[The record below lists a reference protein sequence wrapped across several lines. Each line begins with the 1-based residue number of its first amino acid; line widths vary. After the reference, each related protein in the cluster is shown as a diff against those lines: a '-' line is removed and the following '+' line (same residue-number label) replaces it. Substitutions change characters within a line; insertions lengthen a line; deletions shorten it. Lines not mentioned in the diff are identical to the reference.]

1 MNNKIPQWR
10 LIYDSPAPGAW
21 NMAVDE
27 AIMESISIE
36 NTPPTLRLYA
46 WIPYCLSLGHAQR
59 IEDVNLN
66 ALHQRQWGLVRRPTG
81 GKAILHAD
89 ELTYSVIAL
98 QNDPHVC
105 GSILES
111 YLRISSALLNSLK
124 LLNIQADARNI
135 DTINKKGIDN
145 PVCFEITSNYEI
157 TCSGKKIIG
166 SAQSRKMNVL
176 LQHGA
181 IPLHGDIRRVIDVLN
196 YQSDEERLLAT
207 SQLCDHAGTLL
218 SVTGQL
224 YSWEDV
230 AQALIHGFSETF
242 KITLKPDMLSES
254 EIKRAQNLMSEK
266 YANDYWTMRM

>member
-10 LIYDSPAPGAW
+10 LIYDPPASGAW

-27 AIMESISIE
+27 AIMESISTE
-36 NTPPTLRLYA
+36 KTPPTLRLYA
-46 WIPYCLSLGHAQR
+46 WIPYCLSLGHAQPF
-59 IEDVNLN
+59 EDVDLD

-98 QNDPHVC
+98 QNDPHVY

-111 YLRISSALLNSLK
+111 YLKISSALLNSLQ

-135 DTINKKGIDN
+135 DTINKKGDN

-157 TCSGKKIIG
+157 TCLGKKIIG
-166 SAQSRKMNVL
+166 SAQSRKTNVL

-181 IPLHGDIRRVIDVLN
+181 IPLHGDIRRIIDVLN
-196 YQSDEERLLAT
+196 YQSDEDRIMAT
-207 SQLCDHAGTLL
+207 NQLCDHAGTLL

-230 AQALIHGFSETF
+230 AQALIRGFSETF
-242 KITLKPDMLSES
+242 NITLKPEMLSES
-254 EIKRAQNLMSEK
+254 EINRAHILMSEK
-266 YANDYWTMRM
+266 YANANWTMRM